1 MYYALDISEPHLAWT
16 LATKASELCQ
26 TLGYHHVGHK
36 SENSKRES
44 RHKQRLFWFLYVVEK
59 GLSLRLGRASTIQDW
74 DVTIPLPESTPEDQE
89 SNQTS
94 ALFLGL
100 GVKLAR
106 CQGDIHELLYSSTS
120 LALPDHVR
128 HSRVQILENQLGE
141 IGGEIKA
148 KMENLSTNAGVKD
161 LDTILHRSCEIAYL
175 SLLTLVHRAAPRL
188 AMSSIFNAQCVESAR
203 AALERLHGFLKLI
216 QNGTGYVTA
225 SAYK

>member
-1 MYYALDISEPHLAWT
+1 MAWT

-26 TLGYHHVGHK
+26 TLGYHHIGNK
-36 SENSKRES
+36 TEDSKRES
-44 RHKQRLFWFLYVVEK
+44 SRKQRLFWFLYVVEK

-74 DVTIPLPESTPEDQE
+74 DVTTPLPEFTPEDQE
-89 SNQTS
+89 SSQAPVS
-94 ALFLGL
+94 FLGL

-120 LALPDHVR
+120 LVLPDHVR

-141 IGGEIKA
+141 VGGEIKA
-148 KMENLSTNAGVKD
+148 KVQNLSNDAGVKH
-161 LDTILHRSCEIAYL
+161 LDVILLRSCEIAHM
-175 SLLTLVHRAAPRL
+175 SLLTLVFRAAPRL

-203 AALERLHGFLKLI
+203 AALERLHGFLELI
-216 QNGTGYVTA
+216 QNETGYVPA